1 MQLSRLS
8 RLPALLVLALL
19 ALGLAACS
27 DSPAKIHKD
36 QISAMEEVT
45 QILEKVADGSLSSAD
60 AAAKIGELDTKFDKL
75 KARAEKL
82 GLEKMKEKPEKEMQE
97 KMGKA
102 VRDMMGA
109 MVKVQTSGRGTKELT
124 DAITNMGTTE
134 P

>member
-1 MQLSRLS
+1 MNARILTRLS
-8 RLPALLVLALL
+8 ALVVLALL
-19 ALGLAACS
+19 SLGLGACS
-27 DSPAKIHKD
+27 DSPAKLYND
-36 QISAMEEVT
+36 QISAMEEIT
-45 QILEKVADGSLSSAD
+45 GILEKVADGSLSSAD
-60 AAAKIGELDTKFDKL
+60 AATKIAELDAKFDKL

-82 GLEKMKEKPEKEMQE
+82 GADKMKENPKKELQE

-109 MVKVQTSGRGTKELT
+109 MVKVQRSGRGTKELT